1 MKIIKLVFSVFFGL
15 FVSFQSKSQK
25 GDSQIRLFSNRSDYL
40 IDRPQFQTNYA
51 YLTFGT
57 GIGVN
62 LTNKISLITDV
73 EFGGLLTNKVIIE
86 PQVGSMS
93 SALLSGK
100 AFFQWQIFNA
110 KKVSFYANI
119 GGNLQNLE
127 NSCSCFSG
135 DRYRMEYS
143 GLAGVQ
149 INYQINKK
157 WAFFFSSNAQKPIS
171 TTLNDPN
178 YYMSNLETINT
189 KDIMFNN
196 SFGIVFKIEHRKEIK
211 KNLDT
216 DKDGIKD
223 ELDKCPNTPAGE
235 FVNNDGC
242 SDSQLDSDG
251 DGITNNKDKCLLTPK
266 GEKVDANGCS
276 DSQKDSDGDG
286 VNDLKDKCSSTIKG
300 EAVNADGC
308 SESQLDTDSDG
319 IFNHVDRCPTIKG
332 DISNFGCPINPMA
345 KLEKQVTEIA
355 NEVNF
360 VTNKADLLVA
370 SKSKLN
376 ELIVLLL
383 ENPDLKIIISGHT
396 DDVGTE
402 EFNFTLSEKRAQSVL
417 DYLAEKGISKL
428 RMTSLAYGEQQLK
441 QVGISEDS
449 RFKNRRVEIKII
461 N

>member
-1 MKIIKLVFSVFFGL
+1 
-15 FVSFQSKSQK
+15 
-25 GDSQIRLFSNRSDYL
+25 
-40 IDRPQFQTNYA
+40 
-51 YLTFGT
+51 
-57 GIGVN
+57 
-62 LTNKISLITDV
+62 
-73 EFGGLLTNKVIIE
+73 
-86 PQVGSMS
+86 
-93 SALLSGK
+93 
-100 AFFQWQIFNA
+100 
-110 KKVSFYANI
+110 
-119 GGNLQNLE
+119 
-127 NSCSCFSG
+127 
-135 DRYRMEYS
+135 
-143 GLAGVQ
+143 
-149 INYQINKK
+149 
-157 WAFFFSSNAQKPIS
+157 
-171 TTLNDPN
+171 
-178 YYMSNLETINT
+178 
-189 KDIMFNN
+189 MFNN
-196 SFGIVFKIEHRKEIK
+196 SFGIVFKIERRKEHK

-216 DKDGIKD
+216 DKDGVND

-319 IFNHVDRCPTIKG
+319 IFNHLDRCPTIKG

>member
-1 MKIIKLVFSVFFGL
+1 M
-15 FVSFQSKSQK
+15 
-25 GDSQIRLFSNRSDYL
+25 
-40 IDRPQFQTNYA
+40 
-51 YLTFGT
+51 
-57 GIGVN
+57 
-62 LTNKISLITDV
+62 
-73 EFGGLLTNKVIIE
+73 
-86 PQVGSMS
+86 
-93 SALLSGK
+93 
-100 AFFQWQIFNA
+100 
-110 KKVSFYANI
+110 
-119 GGNLQNLE
+119 
-127 NSCSCFSG
+127 
-135 DRYRMEYS
+135 
-143 GLAGVQ
+143 
-149 INYQINKK
+149 
-157 WAFFFSSNAQKPIS
+157 
-171 TTLNDPN
+171 
-178 YYMSNLETINT
+178 
-189 KDIMFNN
+189 
-196 SFGIVFKIEHRKEIK
+196 
-211 KNLDT
+211 
-216 DKDGIKD
+216 
-223 ELDKCPNTPAGE
+223 
-235 FVNNDGC
+235 
-242 SDSQLDSDG
+242 
-251 DGITNNKDKCLLTPK
+251 
-266 GEKVDANGCS
+266 
-276 DSQKDSDGDG
+276 
-286 VNDLKDKCSSTIKG
+286 KDKCSSTIKG